1 MAAATDGIVPALRV
15 AVLGCGVVGTE
26 VVRLLTTQADDLAAR
41 VGAPLE
47 LIGIAVRDLEAERD
61 PAIDRSLLTTDAED
75 LVSRADIVPGDLVA
89 TPVTGAYGRSMASNY
104 NSVPRPP
111 VLAVRAGTVRVLVR
125 RETEEDLL
133 ALDIG

>member
-1 MAAATDGIVPALRV
+1 MVVHEAALPSDV
-15 AVLGCGVVGTE
+15 
-26 VVRLLTTQADDLAAR
+26 
-41 VGAPLE
+41 
-47 LIGIAVRDLEAERD
+47 
-61 PAIDRSLLTTDAED
+61 
-75 LVSRADIVPGDLVA
+75 VPGDLVA

-133 ALDIG
+133 ALDLG